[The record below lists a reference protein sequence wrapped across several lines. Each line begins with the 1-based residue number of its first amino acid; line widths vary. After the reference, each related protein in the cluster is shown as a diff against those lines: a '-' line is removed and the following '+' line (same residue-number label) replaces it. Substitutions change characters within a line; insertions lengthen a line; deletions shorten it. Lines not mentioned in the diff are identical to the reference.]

1 MGPAIAWLV
10 NQIINLM
17 VIFIIA
23 SAVMSWLVAFNVLN
37 PRNRLVYSIGSFLEA
52 VTQPVLA
59 PFRRVIPPLGGVD
72 ISPIV
77 VLLLLRFLQ
86 IIFNNTVTPVL
97 YGL

>member
-10 NQIINLM
+10 NQVINLM

-23 SAVMSWLVAFNVLN
+23 SAVMSWLVVFNVLN
-37 PRNRLVYSIGSFLEA
+37 PRNRLVYAIGSFLEA

-77 VLLLLRFLQ
+77 VLLLLRFIQ
-86 IIFNNTVTPVL
+86 IVFNNTVTPIL

>member
-10 NQIINLM
+10 NQVINLM

-37 PRNRLVYSIGSFLEA
+37 PRNRLVYAIGSFLEA

-77 VLLLLRFLQ
+77 VLLLLRFIQ
-86 IIFNNTVTPVL
+86 IVFNNTVTPIL